1 MQDFLVQHNNMLGEK
16 AAAALQKNHFT
27 AAYYPD
33 RAAAVEAI
41 LAAIPPGATIGV
53 GGSITT
59 SQLGLLDLLA
69 QRGHT
74 IYNHNKPG
82 LTAEEAMELRR
93 KEIVSDVFL
102 TSTNALTLDGKLVNV
117 DGSGNRV
124 AAMIFGPRKVMVIAG
139 INKIVKD
146 VDAAMERIKLF
157 AAPTN
162 NMRLNRPNPCVK
174 AGECMDCQ
182 LPTRICN
189 VYSIMAK
196 RPSGTD
202 IAVYIIGENLG
213 Y

>member
-1 MQDFLVQHNNMLGEK
+1 MQDFFAQQHDILGEK

-27 AAYYPD
+27 AAYFPD
-33 RAAAVEAI
+33 RAAATAAI
-41 LAAIPPGATIGV
+41 LAAIPAGATIGV
-53 GGSITT
+53 GGSITIN
-59 SQLGLLDLLA
+59 QLGLLDTLA

-74 IYNHNKPG
+74 IYNHNQPG
-82 LTAEEAMELRR
+82 LTAEEAMATRR
-93 KEIVSDVFL
+93 QEIVSDVFL
-102 TSTNALTLDGKLVNV
+102 TSTNALTLDGQLVNV

-124 AAMIFGPRKVMVIAG
+124 ASMIFGPRKVLVIAG
-139 INKIVKD
+139 VNKIVKD
-146 VDAAMERIKLF
+146 VDAALARIKMY
-157 AAPTN
+157 AAPLN

-182 LPTRICN
+182 LATRICN

>member
-1 MQDFLVQHNNMLGEK
+1 MQDFLEKHNNMLGEK
-16 AAAALQKNHFT
+16 AAAALQKNNFT

-33 RAAAVEAI
+33 RAAAIEAI
-41 LAAIPPGATIGV
+41 LAAIPAGATIGV
-53 GGSITT
+53 GGSVTT
-59 SQLGLLDLLA
+59 NQLGLLELLE

-82 LTAEEAMELRR
+82 LTPQEAMELRR

-124 AAMIFGPRKVMVIAG
+124 AAMIFGPRKVIVIAG

-146 VDAAMERIKLF
+146 VDAALQRIKLY

-162 NMRLNRPNPCVK
+162 NMRLNRPNPCVQ
-174 AGECMDCQ
+174 AGECLDCQ